1 MSQKPPRLTRQSV
14 LLLVFLAVVLV
25 FITNFRMS
33 MVQGASMEPT
43 FVNGQLLLVNLRTLF
58 RPYLHRK
65 DVVIIQRERR
75 EVIIKRVYLLPG
87 DEVKAGEPYL
97 LQMNRARF
105 LLDYYDQKTEK
116 TATGRITRY
125 YVPQGY
131 IVVLGDNAKV
141 SEDSRFFG
149 PVSIKDVIGTVAGRT
164 ERPADS
170 AAPDPTK

>member
-1 MSQKPPRLTRQSV
+1 MSLKPDQLSRQSV
-14 LLLVFLAVVLV
+14 LLLVFLVVVLIFV
-25 FITNFRMS
+25 TNYRMS

-87 DEVKAGEPYL
+87 DEVKPGEPYL
-97 LQMNRARF
+97 LQMNRAKF
-105 LLDYYDQKTEK
+105 LLDYYDQKIEK
-116 TATGRITRY
+116 TAKGQVTRY
-125 YVPQGY
+125 FVPQGY

-164 ERPADS
+164 DRPAESVASDQ
-170 AAPDPTK
+170 TK